1 MKLLRMSAI
10 TALRALARSPLRA
23 ALTILGIVIGVSA
36 VITTVGIAQGAARAV
51 ENEIR
56 SLGRNLLVVVPGS
69 QRGPGG
75 AHSGLGGFA
84 TLSVDDARAV
94 AREVPGARDVAH
106 LRGRRV
112 QVLYGNANWSTTVQG
127 TTPSYATIS
136 GFEVA
141 QGSFFDERDAASAA
155 RVVVLGAT
163 VAKQLFRIG
172 EDPLG
177 AVVRID
183 SVPFRVVGVLA
194 SKGQGTFGPDRDDLV
209 VAPFA
214 AVERRL
220 LGSHIVGL
228 VSTIL
233 VSAETPEQVDAT
245 REEIAALLRQRH
257 GLAADEDD
265 DFTIRSQEDV
275 ASMARTTM
283 GIMSAVLLS
292 VASISLLVGGI
303 GIMNILFVSV
313 TERTREIGIRLA
325 VGAKRCPILMQF
337 LGDSTLL
344 SALGGVVGT
353 LLGTGAAR
361 GIASFAGW
369 PFVVSP
375 LAIAGAVLFSASVGI
390 FFGFYP
396 ARQAARMDPIA
407 SLRYE

>member
-10 TALRALARSPLRA
+10 TALRALARSKLRA

-51 ENEIR
+51 QNEIS
-56 SLGRNLLVVVPGS
+56 SLGRNLLVVMPGS

-75 AHSGLGGFA
+75 AHSGWGGFA

-94 AREVPGARDVAH
+94 AREVPGAQDVAH

-127 TTPSYATIS
+127 STPSYARIS
-136 GFEVA
+136 GFEL
-141 QGSFFDERDAASAA
+141 QHGSFFDERDAASAA

-177 AVVRID
+177 AVVRIE

-194 SKGQGTFGPDRDDLV
+194 SKGQATFGPDRDDLV
-209 VAPFA
+209 VVPFA
-214 AVERRL
+214 AAERRL
-220 LGSHIVGL
+220 LGSQIVGL

-233 VSAETPEQVDAT
+233 VSAETAERIDET

-257 GLAADEDD
+257 GIAPDEDD
-265 DFTIRSQEDV
+265 DFSIRSQEDV

-313 TERTREIGIRLA
+313 TERTREIGIRMA
-325 VGAKRCPILMQF
+325 VGAKRRHILMQF
-337 LGDSTLL
+337 LAESTIL
-344 SALGGVVGT
+344 SALGGLVGT
-353 LLGTGAAR
+353 LLGTAAAR
-361 GIASFAGW
+361 LIAGFAGW

-375 LAIAGAVLFSASVGI
+375 LAILGAVLFSASVGI

-396 ARQAARMDPIA
+396 ARQAARLDPIA